1 MYKYLDKVNSPKD
14 IKNMTTDELDLLAK
28 DIRKFLVRSIS
39 KTGGHLASNLGVVE
53 LTLALHKVF
62 DSPTD
67 KIIWDVGHQSYVHKI
82 VTGRKSEFK
91 NLRQFNGMSG
101 FPKECECEHDIFDT
115 GHSSTSISVAQGIA
129 CARDIKKEKNSVIAV
144 IGDGSITGGMAL
156 EALNHVGYTNTN
168 MIIILNDNEMSID
181 KNVGGMSRYLSS
193 IIRNSTVNKVR
204 DEVEKI
210 LQVSPGGNLISKTAN
225 KMKDSIISK
234 FTPQD
239 CSFFEAIGIKY
250 YGPIDG
256 HNTEEVIEVLNKAK
270 SKNGPVLLHV
280 ITKKGK
286 GYRYAEEK
294 PDKYHGVSTFDIKT
308 GIQDSGTVSISKQ
321 VGQKLSDMADT
332 NKNIVAIT
340 AAMPSGTGLNIFEQ
354 NHPERYYDVGIAEQH
369 ATTFAAGLAKNGM
382 NVAIT
387 AAMPSGTGLNI
398 FEQNHP
404 ERYYDVGIAEQHATT
419 FAAGLAKNGMKPY
432 FAVYSSFL
440 QRAYDQLIHDVCIT
454 SKPVTFLIDRAGI
467 VGNDGET
474 HHGMFDLSY
483 LNNVPNITV
492 MAPKDSKELDLML
505 DLSLEINAP
514 VAIRYPRGNTYYLES
529 GQYTPIKIGSYE
541 VLSKGSDIVIL
552 AIGNMVK
559 HALEAKNI
567 LLEDGINPTI
577 VNARFLKPLDE
588 SLLDEL
594 FKSHKKVVTIE
605 DNVITGGFASN
616 INKFIID
623 NKYDIAIDNIALP
636 DQFIPHGNVNDIYD
650 SVGLSANKIAQK
662 IKSL

>member
-1 MYKYLDKVNSPKD
+1 MYKYLDKVNSPQD
-14 IKNMTTDELDLLAK
+14 IKYMTLDELDLLSK

-62 DSPTD
+62 DSPKD

-82 VTGRKSEFK
+82 ITGRKEDFK
-91 NLRQFNGMSG
+91 TLRQFNGMSG

-115 GHSSTSISVAQGIA
+115 GHSSTSISIAQGIA
-129 CARDIKKEKNSVIAV
+129 CARDIKKENSNVIAV

-156 EALNHVGYTNTN
+156 EALNHIGYTNTD

-181 KNVGGMSRYLSS
+181 KNVGGIAKYLSS
-193 IIRNSTVNKVR
+193 IIRNSTITKVK

-225 KMKDSIISK
+225 KMKESIMHK
-234 FTPQD
+234 FVPQE
-239 CSFFEAIGIKY
+239 CSFFESIGIKY

-256 HNTEEVIEVLNKAK
+256 HNTKEVIEALNRAK
-270 SKNGPVLLHV
+270 YKKGPILLHV

-286 GYRYAEEK
+286 GYRFAEEQ
-294 PDKYHGVSTFDIKT
+294 PDKYHGVSKFDIKT
-308 GIQDSGTVSISKQ
+308 GIKSSNAISISKQ
-321 VGQKLSDMADT
+321 VGQKLSDMA
-332 NKNIVAIT
+332 NENENIVAIT
-340 AAMPSGTGLNIFEQ
+340 AAMPSGTGLNIFEK
-354 NHPERYYDVGIAEQH
+354 NHP
-369 ATTFAAGLAKNGM
+369 N
-382 NVAIT
+382 
-387 AAMPSGTGLNI
+387 
-398 FEQNHP
+398 
-404 ERYYDVGIAEQHATT
+404 RYYDVGIAEQHATT

-454 SKPVTFLIDRAGI
+454 NKPVTFLIDRAGI

-483 LNNVPNITV
+483 LNNVPNMTV

-505 DLSLEINAP
+505 DLSLNINSP
-514 VAIRYPRGNTYYLES
+514 VAIRYPRGNSYYIEAGS
-529 GQYTPIKIGSYE
+529 YDNIKVGSYE
-541 VLSKGSDIVIL
+541 ILSQGEDIVIL
-552 AIGNMVK
+552 AIGIMVK
-559 HALEAKNI
+559 HAIEAKE
-567 LLEDGINPTI
+567 LLLQEGINPTI
-577 VNARFLKPLDE
+577 VNARFLKPIDE
-588 SLLDEL
+588 KLLENL
-594 FKSHKKVVTIE
+594 FDNHKKVVTIE
-605 DNVITGGFASN
+605 DNVITGGLSTN

-623 NKYDIAIDNIALP
+623 NKYNIDITNIALP
-636 DQFIPHGNVNDIYD
+636 EEFIPHGNSDEIYE
-650 SVGLSANKIAQK
+650 SVGLSPSKIADK

>member
-1 MYKYLDKVNSPKD
+1 MYKYLDKVNSPQD
-14 IKNMTTDELDLLAK
+14 IKDMTLDELDLLSK

-62 DSPTD
+62 DSPKD

-82 VTGRKSEFK
+82 ITGRKEEFK
-91 NLRQFNGMSG
+91 TLRQFNGMSG

-115 GHSSTSISVAQGIA
+115 GHSSTSISIAQGIA
-129 CARDIKKEKNSVIAV
+129 CARDIKKENSNVIAV

-156 EALNHVGYTNTN
+156 EALNHIGYTNTD

-181 KNVGGMSRYLSS
+181 KNVGGIAKYLSS
-193 IIRNSTVNKVR
+193 IIRNSTITKVK

-225 KMKDSIISK
+225 KMKESIMHK
-234 FTPQD
+234 FVPQE
-239 CSFFEAIGIKY
+239 CSFFESIGIKY

-256 HNTEEVIEVLNKAK
+256 HNTKEVIEALNRAK
-270 SKNGPVLLHV
+270 YKKGPILLHV

-286 GYRYAEEK
+286 GYRFAEEQ
-294 PDKYHGVSTFDIKT
+294 PDKYHGVSKFDIKT
-308 GIQDSGTVSISKQ
+308 GIKSSNAISISKQ
-321 VGQKLSDMADT
+321 VGQKLSDMA
-332 NKNIVAIT
+332 NENENIVAIT
-340 AAMPSGTGLNIFEQ
+340 AAMPSGTGLNIFEK
-354 NHPERYYDVGIAEQH
+354 NHP
-369 ATTFAAGLAKNGM
+369 N
-382 NVAIT
+382 
-387 AAMPSGTGLNI
+387 
-398 FEQNHP
+398 
-404 ERYYDVGIAEQHATT
+404 RYYDVGIAEQHATT

-454 SKPVTFLIDRAGI
+454 NKPVTFLIDRAGI

-483 LNNVPNITV
+483 LNNVPNMTV

-505 DLSLEINAP
+505 DLSLDINSP
-514 VAIRYPRGNTYYLES
+514 VAIRYPRGNSYYIEAGS
-529 GQYTPIKIGSYE
+529 YDNIKVGSYE
-541 VLSKGSDIVIL
+541 ILSEGEDIVIL
-552 AIGNMVK
+552 AIGIMVK
-559 HALEAKNI
+559 HALEAKE
-567 LLEDGINPTI
+567 LLLQEGINPTI
-577 VNARFLKPLDE
+577 VNARFLKPIDE
-588 SLLDEL
+588 KLLENL
-594 FKSHKKVVTIE
+594 FDNHKKVVTIE
-605 DNVITGGFASN
+605 DNVITGGLSTN

-623 NKYDIAIDNIALP
+623 NKYNIDITNIALP
-636 DQFIPHGNVNDIYD
+636 EEFIPHGNSDEIYE
-650 SVGLSANKIAQK
+650 SVGLSPSKIADK